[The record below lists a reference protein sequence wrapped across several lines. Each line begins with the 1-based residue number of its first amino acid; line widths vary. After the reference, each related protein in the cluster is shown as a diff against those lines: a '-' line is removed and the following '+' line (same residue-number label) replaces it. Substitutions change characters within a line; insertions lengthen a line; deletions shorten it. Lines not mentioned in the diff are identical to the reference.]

1 MDKHGHPEANTEIT
15 NERAGVLCLVIVA
28 DYAPTAENCPFREI
42 RKKNWGEQIRWVQ
55 QLTDLQIREMVA
67 FHKTC
72 PLNKDHKPT
81 LL

>member
-1 MDKHGHPEANTEIT
+1 MDNQGHPEANTEI
-15 NERAGVLCLVIVA
+15 NDEIADVICLVLVD

-42 RKKNWGEQIRWVQ
+42 RKENWGEQIRWVQ
-55 QLTDLQIREMVA
+55 QLTDIQVKDMVA

-72 PLNKDHKPT
+72 PFNKDHKPT